1 MSGRQSTPPNVAPA
15 SLPLTPEQIRRV
27 EINRLM
33 AKARLRE
40 SESSA
45 SSSSAPNAHKKRP
58 LQVTP
63 AASTSPT
70 APAPLKRNNRLG
82 NYFEYDLSKMVNSK
96 GGFLVEDNDKSD
108 ERTRML
114 EQQRAEQRTAQKL
127 DPRGCEIARLPC
139 LARLSIDLRS
149 NLSRSVFEPQMPGMW
164 VCGYRPLVQENIWM
178 FGLREMQGSQAR
190 EVQFTH
196 KD

>member
-1 MSGRQSTPPNVAPA
+1 MSLRPSTPPNDSPAP
-15 SLPLTPEQIRRV
+15 LPLTPEQVRRV
-27 EINRLM
+27 EINRLK

-40 SESSA
+40 SEPSA
-45 SSSSAPNAHKKRP
+45 SSSSAPNAHNKRP

-70 APAPLKRNNRLG
+70 APAPLRRDNRLG

-96 GGFLVEDNDKSD
+96 GGFLVEDNDKHD

-127 DPRGCEIARLPC
+127 DPRGCSSHEIGISAC
-139 LARLSIDLRS
+139 LSI
-149 NLSRSVFEPQMPGMW
+149 V
-164 VCGYRPLVQENIWM
+164 V
-178 FGLREMQGSQAR
+178 
-190 EVQFTH
+190 
-196 KD
+196 